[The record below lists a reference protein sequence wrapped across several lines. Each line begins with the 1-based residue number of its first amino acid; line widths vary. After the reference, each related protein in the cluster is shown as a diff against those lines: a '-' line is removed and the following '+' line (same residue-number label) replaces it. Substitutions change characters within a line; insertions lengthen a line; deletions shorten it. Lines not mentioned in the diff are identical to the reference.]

1 MANIKLISM
10 LLFLAISEARPSA
23 GLQPKIRQKREWIVP
38 PRKLK
43 ENVNYMDLEYIAK
56 IRSDEETRTTIRY
69 SLTGPGADQPPF
81 RLFSVGSENGLVK
94 IHGVL
99 DREKMPTY
107 HLRGVAKFLNGSYAE
122 KDIDLRI
129 VVLDENDCAPVFTTQ
144 TSGAVHERTAR
155 DTFVMSI
162 TATDEDEKGTL
173 HSKIAYS
180 IVEQRP
186 ANMFY
191 IDQESGGIYVMLK
204 TLDRETHHT
213 YTLTVK
219 GTDMNGAPNGNTG
232 MGEVVISI
240 LDENDNI
247 PTLEKSV
254 YECSVEENTKSV
266 EVVRI
271 QAIDADLIHTD
282 NWLAV
287 FSIVSGNEAG
297 YFSIS
302 TDINTN
308 EGILMLNKELD
319 YEELKEINL
328 QVSISNKAVYHSSVV
343 ITQSKTYRIKVNVV
357 NQSEGPRFKPAVK
370 VISLSEDSTSID
382 IRKIITNYAA
392 IDSDTLLTATDVRY
406 AKKYD
411 VDNWLLI
418 DEKTADI
425 RLNKI
430 PDYESKFLI
439 NGTYYVKIICI
450 TKDLPAKTATGTI
463 AIQVEDFN
471 DHCPILSSPSQT
483 LCYGEHAVHVTAED
497 RDHYPNAE
505 PFDFTVT
512 SPGSWSVQ
520 RVNDTTAIFR
530 SHATLWPGVYR
541 LPVVV
546 RDQQGKFCGDQ
557 QVLQVDVCACDAS
570 KVCLPRRRD
579 SRFVAAGVLLMLL
592 GLLLLLLVPL
602 LLLFCICGG
611 AAAAADFKTIPFDAK
626 QHLIVYNT
634 EGQGDDK
641 EMALLQMSK
650 TMDEHKSSNAAAVGG
665 TQKMGDAVDAAVVDW
680 SSFYQ
685 YDRHGNAYH
694 HHTRQVDEE
703 LVYTH
708 RRDEHMNAR
717 FKEHS
722 IYEGLAL
729 SDAFLASYYS
739 NKARCVA
746 KEHDTGD
753 QLLVYDYEDQES
765 CMGSLED
772 ICSVMNDDNLAFLD
786 DLGLKFKTLAEICS
800 GSTMETDINVSSS
813 VTTKVVPS
821 VPHRNVNT
829 SETVNIVHLQE
840 TENTSSASAIFQ
852 ASDVEQVSGASLT
865 GAYIHEKVMV
875 PKPTLFVQQPA
886 LYYTSTNPL
895 YLVDPRR

>member
-520 RVNDTTAIFR
+520 RVN
-530 SHATLWPGVYR
+530 V
-541 LPVVV
+541 
-546 RDQQGKFCGDQ
+546 
-557 QVLQVDVCACDAS
+557 
-570 KVCLPRRRD
+570 
-579 SRFVAAGVLLMLL
+579 
-592 GLLLLLLVPL
+592 VPL